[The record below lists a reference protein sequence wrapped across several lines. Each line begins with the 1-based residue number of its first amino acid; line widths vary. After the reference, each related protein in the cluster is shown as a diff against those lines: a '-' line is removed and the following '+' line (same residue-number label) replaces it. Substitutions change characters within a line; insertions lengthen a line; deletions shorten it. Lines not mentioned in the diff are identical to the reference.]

1 MFIRPVFCLLVAAV
15 LLTTAFSSVSSA
27 QWRRSGLRGQKR
39 PLRVLGHGYSA
50 GYHWR
55 NPGPNSD
62 YYNPYSA
69 HNSQLTSHTGGAY
82 GFFPNYG
89 GQRYSPTGEP
99 NFETLPGNPIEG
111 DFERADPNKPRDNPA
126 SDSEATGD
134 DAAWH
139 PQNIDPIQPPT
150 APRANDFV
158 PASHLNQKQ
167 PIQSSDWSMQDP
179 FSDPNGR

>member
-1 MFIRPVFCLLVAAV
+1 MFLRPVFCLLVAAV

-27 QWRRSGLRGQKR
+27 QWRRSGLMGQRR
-39 PLRVLGHGYSA
+39 PLRVLGHGCSA

-69 HNSQLTSHTGGAY
+69 HNSQLTSQTGGEY

-99 NFETLPGNPIEG
+99 NYETLPGNPIEG
-111 DFERADPNKPRDNPA
+111 DFSPATPSVPSDTPANGGETIDDGAWYQPNINPVQPPTNPA
-126 SDSEATGD
+126 S
-134 DAAWH
+134 
-139 PQNIDPIQPPT
+139 
-150 APRANDFV
+150 NDFV
-158 PASHLNQKQ
+158 PASHQHQQQ
-167 PIQSSDWSMQDP
+167 PSQSSDWSMQDP
-179 FSDPNGR
+179 FAHPSGR